1 MPRAIWK
8 GAVSFGLVSIPIRLF
23 SATEEKDVSFRQ
35 VHSADG
41 GRVRYQRVCEKC
53 GEVVAFAVRVGERKV
68 GGDPAEPARGGFDGH
83 GNSRESSED
92 VSLSL

>member
-53 GEVVAFAVRVGERKV
+53 GEVVAFADIAK
-68 GGDPAEPARGGFDGH
+68 GF
-83 GNSRESSED
+83 ES
-92 VSLSL
+92 